1 MSETDVGDNSY
12 IFDYLM
18 FHRYVRI
25 VLIEM
30 EQKLIVMCFEHI
42 YQELRSIYSMAIFK
56 GSGDNLDGY
65 FQYHVIRE

>member
-1 MSETDVGDNSY
+1 M
-12 IFDYLM
+12 
-18 FHRYVRI
+18 

-42 YQELRSIYSMAIFK
+42 YQELRTIYSMAIFK
-56 GSGDNLDGY
+56 GSGEKLDGY

>member
-1 MSETDVGDNSY
+1 MSNIIV
-12 IFDYLM
+12 FQ
-18 FHRYVRI
+18 RYVRI

-42 YQELRSIYSMAIFK
+42 YQELRTIYSIAIFK
-56 GSGDNLDGY
+56 GSGEKLDGY